1 MYYVSHVGW
10 LCELIDSSCEWVGWG
25 SINFKGRFMC
35 NVKLF
40 LLASL
45 LFVLS
50 GCVNNKESV
59 PILPDQQVSDYKIR
73 SHEHLLNSD
82 SSDAVSIV
90 SSWAP
95 NSYYAR
101 LHTESFGLQSGI
113 NKCKEMSSLIKG
125 LKAYFG
131 VSNATGFYVTVDI
144 VNGHEKIAND
154 ILILSYMVDDLN
166 NEATTCSSESLKGY
180 LTPYFKVN
188 SSLDLKISYEIKYIN
203 SNNIETI
210 KKLQEKSNSI
220 LSYFS
225 PKSVGL
231 LTSDIFEK
239 VIGPLDDSI
248 EKSMNVVATDT
259 LNSHFTLN
267 TPVGQTRIDRSTLD
281 FGSTL
286 PEEISEGGKIGVQVG
301 LLYYKSVI
309 GMGSPEVIYDDDPS
323 QILTSINDN
332 SNNNMDV
339 FTALL
344 KNKVEGVSANELK
357 SFTTKEEKQYIEK
370 ACKNIKQYSS
380 SILGL
385 TREDALI
392 VRWAILTEFSK
403 YNNNL
408 DIRTDDCFK
417 KDELVRLSTLNRYY
431 IFRYYDEVM
440 KVGRKKYVSDLM
452 SNFGKSAILGA
463 KRDIYDGDKLILSIA
478 LSEPLPNDILEK
490 LDFSDNYDQS
500 ILSFEGEDDVMKTL
514 PLILS
519 NVQCGMISEVE
530 PHYDLAFVGVLRTAD
545 KTPKY
550 ILGGLNMIRYNDKQ
564 KITQIFLADYGVID
578 TYISPYK
585 GWLDGVSGNCPGISE
600 QIIGHSNLL

>member
-1 MYYVSHVGW
+1 MNEFERVA
-10 LCELIDSSCEWVGWG
+10 ID
-25 SINFKGRFMC
+25 FKERIMC
-35 NVKLF
+35 NVKI
-40 LLASL
+40 LLLLSL
-45 LFVLS
+45 SCFMS
-50 GCVNNKESV
+50 GCVNTKENPSK
-59 PILPDQQVSDYKIR
+59 PDQQISDYKIR
-73 SHEHLLNSD
+73 NHEHLLNSD
-82 SSDAVSIV
+82 SSKAVNIV

-113 NKCKEMSSLIKG
+113 NKCKEMSSFIKG

-144 VNGHEKIAND
+144 VNGHEKIADD
-154 ILILSYMVDDLN
+154 ILLLSYMVDDLN
-166 NEATTCSSESLKGY
+166 NESTNCSSESLKGY

-203 SNNIETI
+203 SNNIDTI
-210 KKLQEKSNSI
+210 KNLQEKSNSI

-231 LTSDIFEK
+231 LTSDMFEK
-239 VIGPLDDSI
+239 VIGPIDESI
-248 EKSMNVVATDT
+248 EKSLNVVAKDT
-259 LNSHFTLN
+259 LNSHFTFN
-267 TPVGQTRIDRSTLD
+267 TPVGQTRVDRSTLD
-281 FGSTL
+281 FGSIL
-286 PEEISEGGKIGVQVG
+286 PEEISEGGKIGVEVS

-309 GMGSPEVIYDDDPS
+309 GMGAQEVIYGDDPS

-344 KNKVEGVSANELK
+344 NNKVEGVSANELK
-357 SFTTKEEKQYIEK
+357 SFTTKSEKQYIEK
-370 ACKNIKQYSS
+370 SCKNIKKYSS
-380 SILGL
+380 SVLGL
-385 TREDALI
+385 TREDSLI
-392 VRWAILTEFSK
+392 VRWAILTEFSN

-408 DIRTDDCFK
+408 DIRSDDCFK

-440 KVGRKKYVSDLM
+440 KVGRKKYVKDLM
-452 SNFGKSAILGA
+452 SDFGKSAILGA
-463 KRDIYDGDKLILSIA
+463 KRDIYDSDKLILSIA
-478 LSEPLPNDILEK
+478 LSEPLPKDILNK
-490 LDFSDNYDQS
+490 LDFSDNYNQS

-519 NVQCGMISEVE
+519 NIQCGMISDVE
-530 PHYDLAFVGVLRTAD
+530 PHYDLAFVGVLRTSD
-545 KTPKY
+545 ITPKY
-550 ILGGLNMIRYNDKQ
+550 ILGGLNMIRYNDQQ

-585 GWLDGVSGNCPGISE
+585 GWLEGVSGNCPRSTE
-600 QIIGHSNLL
+600 LIIGYSNIL